1 MTPFSLH
8 SNQQGDTPFSATECF
23 LTSKVIPTSSV
34 KADLRM
40 AFEVGDITYKSI
52 ICAAGE
58 VEINDFSLLSETSL
72 MLPKDQEVNNTF
84 EAEYMDNSSSMK
96 DQSIC
101 IDHMEHPYHNPG
113 RKGASLVA
121 DKTREISISSQDLAN
136 LNDGSATDFSD
147 ITWKPL
153 VCEGGE
159 VQIPDVTTIQETIP
173 VTHPLFSPH
182 SEHSSLITE
191 NLSVLGQQYK
201 LEHADHPYCCGAND
215 DAFPPSSSE
224 NASAFED
231 PVKGVEDITFKSF
244 NCPGGEIQISDG
256 TKLED
261 ETAPLVAEQTSA
273 CNESSNYDPSISLTV
288 HEVHNTS
295 EHLDHPYCN
304 IKVYPSP
311 LIDSCGLV
319 HQVLPDIPD
328 AAEGAYPHDRVLPD
342 DQKKNEVWIKSVSLK
357 SSGIEIEKSDSILF
371 SQKVSSLP
379 EGQVLVFPAVDYNI
393 HRPNKKDQNEEKSET
408 LSQKNSDVFNSNLS
422 ELYKPSLPDESCKET
437 VHKSCSSPVLEKDAV
452 LPSLEPRKELSGCSQ
467 DMTSAESCTPTE
479 DNRKHIGLHQ
489 VSEAKDSAFGASG
502 NAAGLSKSA
511 QKPEIEI
518 ISDILKVMAECPS
531 VASVLQLGQL
541 SPVVRRASLLSKS
554 RKDPT
559 VDRCLT
565 DDSAL
570 EADKS
575 LLENVIINPAGFWA
589 AEQPMSPMPP
599 PLLNST
605 AVPCSYQQSLVTD
618 PVENVVQKPWDAPQS
633 AVQKPVVDTPLIPD
647 GPLQQQLR
655 QMAEF
660 LLLASGK
667 IHPSSASA
675 PLPPPSV
682 STLPSKQATP
692 VGSHS
697 VGVGTTPNKWTERS
711 VNTSGQFERK
721 RDFSVVDSCT
731 LTDPLLWK

>member
-1 MTPFSLH
+1 
-8 SNQQGDTPFSATECF
+8 
-23 LTSKVIPTSSV
+23 
-34 KADLRM
+34 M

-52 ICAAGE
+52 MSAAGGE
-58 VEINDFSLLSETSL
+58 VEIKDSSLLSETSL

-84 EAEYMDNSSSMK
+84 EAEYMDNSGSMK
-96 DQSIC
+96 DQSTW
-101 IDHMEHPYHNPG
+101 IDHMEHPYHNP
-113 RKGASLVA
+113 RMTGATLVA
-121 DKTREISISSQDLAN
+121 DKMREISISSQDFAN
-136 LNDGSATDFSD
+136 LNDGSATDLND
-147 ITWKPL
+147 VTWKAL

-173 VTHPLFSPH
+173 MTHPLFSPH

-201 LEHADHPYCCGAND
+201 LEHADHPYCCGTND

-244 NCPGGEIQISDG
+244 TCPGGEIQISDG

-261 ETAPLVAEQTSA
+261 ETAALVAEQTSA
-273 CNESSNYDPSISLTV
+273 CNESFNHDPSRSLTLQD
-288 HEVHNTS
+288 VHNTS
-295 EHLDHPYCN
+295 EHLDHPYSD
-304 IKVYPSP
+304 IKVDPP
-311 LIDSCGLV
+311 PFTDSCGLA
-319 HQVLPDIPD
+319 HQVSPDIPD
-328 AAEGAYPHDRVLPD
+328 AAEEAYPRDRVLPD
-342 DQKKNEVWIKSVSLK
+342 DQKKNEAWIQSLSLK
-357 SSGIEIEKSDSILF
+357 SSGIEIEKSDGILF

-379 EGQVLVFPAVDYNI
+379 EGQVLIFPALDYNI

-408 LSQKNSDVFNSNLS
+408 LSNKNNDVFNSNLS
-422 ELYKPSLPDESCKET
+422 GLYKPSLPDESCKEA

-452 LPSLEPRKELSGCSQ
+452 FPSLEPRKELPGCSQ
-467 DMTSAESCTPTE
+467 DVASAESCTPTQ
-479 DNRKHIGLHQ
+479 DNQ

-511 QKPEIEI
+511 EKPEVDI

-541 SPVVRRASLLSKS
+541 SPAVRRASLLSKP
-554 RKDPT
+554 RKDPA
-559 VDRCLT
+559 VDQCLT

-575 LLENVIINPAGFWA
+575 LQENDVINPAGFWA
-589 AEQPMSPMPP
+589 AEQTMSPMPL

-605 AVPCSYQQSLVTD
+605 AVACSYQQSSVTD
-618 PVENVVQKPWDAPQS
+618 PVENVVRKPCDAPQS
-633 AVQKPVVDTPLIPD
+633 AVQNTAADAPLIPD

-697 VGVGTTPNKWTERS
+697 VCVGTTPNKWTERS

-721 RDFSVVDSCT
+721 REFSVVDSCT

>member
-1 MTPFSLH
+1 MTPSSLH
-8 SNQQGDTPFSATECF
+8 SNQQEDTLFSETECF
-23 LTSKVIPTSSV
+23 LTSKVIPSSAV

-40 AFEVGDITYKSI
+40 TFEVGDITYKSI
-52 ICAAGE
+52 ISAAGE
-58 VEINDFSLLSETSL
+58 VEIKDFSLLSETRL

-96 DQSIC
+96 DQSIW
-101 IDHMEHPYHNPG
+101 IDHVEHPYHNPG
-113 RKGASLVA
+113 MKGATFVA
-121 DKTREISISSQDLAN
+121 DKTREISISSQDFAN
-136 LNDGSATDFSD
+136 LNDESATDLND
-147 ITWKPL
+147 VTWKPL

-159 VQIPDVTTIQETIP
+159 VQIPDVTAIQETIP
-173 VTHPLFSPH
+173 MTHPLFSPH
-182 SEHSSLITE
+182 PEHSSLITE

-201 LEHADHPYCCGAND
+201 LEHADHPYCCGTND

-231 PVKGVEDITFKSF
+231 PVKGVEDITFKTF
-244 NCPGGEIQISDG
+244 TCPGGEIQISDG

-273 CNESSNYDPSISLTV
+273 CNESSSHDPSRSLAV
-288 HEVHNTS
+288 QEVHSTS
-295 EHLDHPYCN
+295 EHLDHPYCD
-304 IKVYPSP
+304 IKVDPS
-311 LIDSCGLV
+311 
-319 HQVLPDIPD
+319 PDIPD
-328 AAEGAYPHDRVLPD
+328 AAQGACPRDCVLPD
-342 DQKKNEVWIKSVSLK
+342 DQKKNEARIKSVSLK
-357 SSGIEIEKSDSILF
+357 RCGIEIEKSDGVLF

-379 EGQVLVFPAVDYNI
+379 EGQVLILPGLDYNI

-408 LSQKNSDVFNSNLS
+408 PSNKNSDVINSNLS
-422 ELYKPSLPDESCKET
+422 ELYKSLLPDESRKET

-452 LPSLEPRKELSGCSQ
+452 LPSLEPRKELPGCSQ
-467 DMTSAESCTPTE
+467 DMTLAESCTPTQ
-479 DNRKHIGLHQ
+479 DNQ

-502 NAAGLSKSA
+502 NVAGLSKSA
-511 QKPEIEI
+511 EKPEIEI

-541 SPVVRRASLLSKS
+541 SPAVRRASLLLKP

-559 VDRCLT
+559 VNQCLT

-575 LLENVIINPAGFWA
+575 LVENVIINPAGFWA
-589 AEQPMSPMPP
+589 AEQTMSPMPL

-605 AVPCSYQQSLVTD
+605 AIACSYQQSSVAE
-618 PVENVVQKPWDAPQS
+618 PVENVFLKPRDAPQS
-633 AVQKPVVDTPLIPD
+633 AVQKPVADAPLIPD

-675 PLPPPSV
+675 PLPPPGV
-682 STLPSKQATP
+682 STLPSKQPT
-692 VGSHS
+692 SRS
-697 VGVGTTPNKWTERS
+697 VCVGTTPNKWTERS

>member
-1 MTPFSLH
+1 MTSFPLH
-8 SNQQGDTPFSATECF
+8 SNQQGDTPFSDTECF
-23 LTSKVIPTSSV
+23 LTSKVIPTNAV
-34 KADLRM
+34 NADIRT

-52 ICAAGE
+52 ICAGGE
-58 VEINDFSLLSETSL
+58 VEIKDFSLLPEASL
-72 MLPKDQEVNNTF
+72 MLPTDQEVNNTF

-96 DQSIC
+96 DQSFC
-101 IDHMEHPYHNPG
+101 IDRMEHPYHNPG
-113 RKGASLVA
+113 MKGASLVA
-121 DKTREISISSQDLAN
+121 DKTREIFISSQDLPN
-136 LNDGSATDFSD
+136 LKDESATDITD
-147 ITWKPL
+147 VTWKPL

-159 VQIPDVTTIQETIP
+159 VQIPDVTIIQETIP
-173 VTHPLFSPH
+173 MRHPLFSPH
-182 SEHSSLITE
+182 LEHSSLIAE
-191 NLSVLGQQYK
+191 NLSVLSQQYK
-201 LEHADHPYCCGAND
+201 LEHADHPYCCGTND
-215 DAFPPSSSE
+215 HAFPPCSSE

-261 ETAPLVAEQTSA
+261 ETAPLVAEQISA
-273 CNESSNYDPSISLTV
+273 CNESSNCDPSISLTV
-288 HEVHNTS
+288 QEVHNIG

-304 IKVYPSP
+304 IKMDPSP
-311 LIDSCGLV
+311 LIDNCGLI
-319 HQVLPDIPD
+319 HQALPDIPV
-328 AAEGAYPHDRVLPD
+328 AAEGLYPSDLVLPD
-342 DQKKNEVWIKSVSLK
+342 DQKKNEVSVSLK
-357 SSGIEIEKSDSILF
+357 SSGIEIEESDGILF
-371 SQKVSSLP
+371 SQKVSPLP
-379 EGQVLVFPAVDYNI
+379 EDQVLIFPALDYNI
-393 HRPNKKDQNEEKSET
+393 HHPKEKDQNEEKSDT
-408 LSQKNSDVFNSNLS
+408 SSNKQQQQFNSNLS

-467 DMTSAESCTPTE
+467 DVASAQSCTSTE
-479 DNRKHIGLHQ
+479 DNRNHVEPHH

-502 NAAGLSKSA
+502 NAAGLSSSA
-511 QKPEIEI
+511 EKPEIEI
-518 ISDILKVMAECPS
+518 ISDVLKAMAECPT

-541 SPVVRRASLLSKS
+541 RPAVRRASLLSKS

-559 VDRCLT
+559 VDQCLT

-575 LLENVIINPAGFWA
+575 LLGNVNINPAGFWA
-589 AEQPMSPMPP
+589 AEQPMSPMPR

-605 AVPCSYQQSLVTD
+605 TVACSYQQSLVTD
-618 PVENVVQKPWDAPQS
+618 PVENVDQKPCDAPQS
-633 AVQKPVVDTPLIPD
+633 VMQKPVVDTPLIPD

-667 IHPSSASA
+667 MNPSSAYA

-682 STLPSKQATP
+682 STVPSKHSTP

-697 VGVGTTPNKWTERS
+697 VCVGTTLNKCAEHS

-721 RDFSVVDSCT
+721 RDFSVMDSCT